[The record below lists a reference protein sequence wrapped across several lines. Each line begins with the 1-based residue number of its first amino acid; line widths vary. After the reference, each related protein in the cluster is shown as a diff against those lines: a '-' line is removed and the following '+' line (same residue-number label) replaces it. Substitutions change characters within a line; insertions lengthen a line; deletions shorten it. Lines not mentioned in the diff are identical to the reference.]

1 MDFSS
6 TKSNNMILIFQYLK
20 TKKKFQKKTET
31 S

>member
-6 TKSNNMILIFQYLK
+6 TKSNNRDLIRQYLK